1 MKKYLAKSKLKS
13 VYVENGKATKV
24 FAKSYNKS
32 DVLYEALNTARVED
46 AGVKLP
52 KLLEVAVTDGKW
64 SITSEYV
71 EGPTL
76 TQLMEKHPDKIDEY
90 INKMVEYQIDFQKK
104 SNPLLLVLKDKMIR
118 QINSVDDLD
127 NSVKY
132 ELLTR
137 LNSMKNHTKLCH
149 GDYCPD
155 NIIVSSDNKGNIKDI
170 TAVDW
175 VHATQGNASADIANT
190 FLLLKLQFGEKS
202 DIPEKYINRFCEVT
216 NTKHSYVNEWLPL
229 VAAARLTKN
238 KTEEKS
244 LLEQWINVV
253 DFQ

>member
-90 INKMVEYQIDFQKK
+90 INKMVEYQVNFQKK

-155 NIIVSSDNKGNIKDI
+155 NIIVSSDNNGNIKDI

-216 NTKHSYVNEWLPL
+216 NTKRSYVNEWLPL

>member
-24 FAKSYNKS
+24 FAKTYNKS
-32 DVLYEALNTARVED
+32 DVLYEALNTSRVED
-46 AGVKLP
+46 AGVNIP

-76 TQLMEKHPDKIDEY
+76 TQLIEKHPDKADEY
-90 INKMVEYQIDFQKK
+90 IKKMVEYQVSFQNK
-104 SNPLLLVLKDKMIR
+104 SNPLLLVLKDKMNR
-118 QINSVDDLD
+118 QINSIEELD

-155 NIIVSSDNKGNIKDI
+155 N
-170 TAVDW
+170 
-175 VHATQGNASADIANT
+175 NASADIANT
-190 FLLLKLQFGEKS
+190 FLLLKLQFGDKS
-202 DIPEKYINRFCEVT
+202 DIPEKYINAFCELT
-216 NTKHSYVNEWLPL
+216 NTKRSYVNEWLPL

-238 KTEEKS
+238 KEEEKE

>member
-13 VYVENGKATKV
+13 VYVENNKAIKV
-24 FAKSYNKS
+24 FDKNYNKS

-46 AGVKLP
+46 AGVNIP

-76 TQLMEKHPDKIDEY
+76 TQLIEKYPDKADDY
-90 INKMVEYQIDFQKK
+90 IKKMVEYQISFQKK
-104 SNPLLLVLKDKMIR
+104 SNPLLLVLKDKMNR
-118 QINSVDDLD
+118 QINSIEQLD

-149 GDYCPD
+149 GDFSPE
-155 NIIVSSDNKGNIKDI
+155 NIIVTKSGKLV
-170 TAVDW
+170 AVDW

-190 FLLLKLQFGEKS
+190 FLLLKLQFGDKS
-202 DIPEKYINRFCEVT
+202 DIPEKYISTFCELT
-216 NTKHSYVNEWLPL
+216 NTKRSYVNEWLPL

-238 KTEEKS
+238 KEEEKE

>member
-76 TQLMEKHPDKIDEY
+76 TQLMEKHPDKINEY
-90 INKMVEYQIDFQKK
+90 INKMVEYQKK
-104 SNPLLLVLKDKMIR
+104 LEQL
-118 QINSVDDLD
+118 
-127 NSVKY
+127 
-132 ELLTR
+132 
-137 LNSMKNHTKLCH
+137 
-149 GDYCPD
+149 
-155 NIIVSSDNKGNIKDI
+155 IKDYSGDTLI
-170 TAVDW
+170 TA
-175 VHATQGNASADIANT
+175 
-190 FLLLKLQFGEKS
+190 
-202 DIPEKYINRFCEVT
+202 
-216 NTKHSYVNEWLPL
+216 
-229 VAAARLTKN
+229 
-238 KTEEKS
+238 EEIDEIMLS
-244 LLEQWINVV
+244 LN
-253 DFQ
+253 

>member
-24 FAKSYNKS
+24 FAKTYNKS
-32 DVLYEALNTARVED
+32 DVLYEALNTSRVED
-46 AGVKLP
+46 AGVNIP

-76 TQLMEKHPDKIDEY
+76 TQLIEKYPDKADDY
-90 INKMVEYQIDFQKK
+90 IKKMVEYQISFQKK
-104 SNPLLLVLKDKMIR
+104 SNPLLLVLKDKMNR
-118 QINSVDDLD
+118 QINSIEELD

-155 NIIVSSDNKGNIKDI
+155 NIIV
-170 TAVDW
+170 TAD
-175 VHATQGNASADIANT
+175 AKGNASADIANT
-190 FLLLKLQFGEKS
+190 FLLLKLQFGDKS
-202 DIPEKYINRFCEVT
+202 DIPEKYISAFCELT
-216 NTKHSYVNEWLPL
+216 NTKRSYVNEWLPL

-238 KTEEKS
+238 KEEEKE
-244 LLEQWINVV
+244 LLNQWINVV